1 MTEARAAKA
10 GADAPAKRVKTGG
23 RAPKKSIE
31 QMLSEARQRAELA
44 AMPDDTTLPAELA
57 ALYLCIST
65 KQLAEMRKSMPASS
79 APSRK
84 GVKLRMI
91 KLVDR
96 SAIGMNQPV
105 TYKLG
110 DLRAFQLACSGHD
123 TFEVSLA
130 VRAKE

>member
-1 MTEARAAKA
+1 MTKA
-10 GADAPAKRVKTGG
+10 VPEAPAKRPKTGG
-23 RAPKKSIE
+23 RAPKKSLE
-31 QMLSEARQRAELA
+31 QMMAEARHRAELA

-65 KQLAEMRKSMPASS
+65 KQLGELRKSIPASQ
-79 APSRK
+79 ARK
-84 GVKLRMI
+84 GSRLRMI

-110 DLRAFQLACSGHD
+110 DLRAFQNACSGHD

-130 VRAKE
+130 VRQLV